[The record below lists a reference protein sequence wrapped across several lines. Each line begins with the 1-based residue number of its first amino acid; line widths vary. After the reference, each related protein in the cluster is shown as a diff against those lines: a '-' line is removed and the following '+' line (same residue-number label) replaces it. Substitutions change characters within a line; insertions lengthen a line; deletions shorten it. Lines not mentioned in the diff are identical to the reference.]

1 MAYEIPGN
9 GIGVLNAGA
18 DLSTKQYY
26 VVKVN
31 TSGAIILAAA
41 TTDRPLGVLQNNPT
55 SGKTASVMTSGV
67 TKVVAS
73 AAIAIGD
80 RVMCTAAGKVATATS
95 TNYAFGTALVA
106 AAADGDIISI
116 SLGSGAG
123 IV

>member
-31 TSGAIILAAA
+31 TSGAIILGAA

-67 TKVVAS
+67 TKAIAG
-73 AAIAIGD
+73 AAIAAGAQVSCNASGQVI
-80 RVMCTAAGKVATATS
+80 TAVTTS
-95 TNYAFGTALVA
+95 YSIGTALVA
-106 AAADGDIISI
+106 AAALGDVISI
-116 SLGSGAG
+116 SLDAGKG